1 MISTC
6 PALKTNCQDGRT
18 RRTFVSSFVFTDKM
32 TNYLMAVL
40 KKFTNI
46 WKQGFAK
53 RLMVLDRIHDDF
65 SMLLMV
71 K

>member
-1 MISTC
+1 MAI
-6 PALKTNCQDGRT
+6 LK
-18 RRTFVSSFVFTDKM
+18 SFTH
-32 TNYLMAVL
+32 
-40 KKFTNI
+40 I

-53 RLMVLDRIHDDF
+53 ILMVLDRIHDDF